1 MRYFAA
7 INPANNEIEGIRS
20 SKSREYK
27 AAVAIQWP
35 GEEIGVGSF
44 HSDEALAHKA
54 SQQYVNRGAYV
65 EIWEVREISKAEH
78 AEARERFKAIIEG
91 REAPEAPEAEAS
103 EAVEAE
109 AEAVDQVE
117 LRKSLVK
124 EYRLSWPMQR
134 DLAASYQTAL
144 GSKDEIS
151 EGQQVLIR
159 CHDGMTSKG
168 LRARGLMGEGGRNGW
183 ATDEGLQVAQ
193 VMYNTSHLV

>member
-65 EIWEVREISKAEH
+65 EIWGVREISKAEH

-91 REAPEAPEAEAS
+91 REAPEAE
-103 EAVEAE
+103 VE

-193 VMYNTSHLV
+193 VMHDTSHLV